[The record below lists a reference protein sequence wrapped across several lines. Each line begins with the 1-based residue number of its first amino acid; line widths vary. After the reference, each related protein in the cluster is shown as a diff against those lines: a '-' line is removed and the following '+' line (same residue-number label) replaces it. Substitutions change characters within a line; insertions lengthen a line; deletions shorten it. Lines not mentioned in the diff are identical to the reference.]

1 MIKEI
6 ESNRT
11 YFPNGTLE
19 NPEEEHY
26 LGEHYLGD
34 FLPDDRFAT
43 LKVDYRHVFVPG
55 HENPI
60 RTNLPA
66 GTKVR
71 LVRVG
76 NPLVPHLIEVLLPS
90 EIDE

>member
-19 NPEEEHY
+19 NPEEEN
-26 LGEHYLGD
+26 YLGD
-34 FLPDDRFAT
+34 FLPDDRHAT

-60 RTNLPA
+60 GTNLPA

-76 NPLVPHLIEVLLPS
+76 NPLVPHLLEVLLPS